1 MKCGKLI
8 IYIVLGI
15 LTGMPS
21 IAFSREKKD
30 SLILYRIYDY
40 HINHLTKIDSIR
52 DNVYLK
58 VRYNIERRN
67 PIMKF
72 IPSAHVFYHSDNV
85 REYLRES
92 YSNILFTK
100 GHKFDVTQQVVS
112 TNIRGNRHGIYTLL
126 DHLTP
131 NLYEATIY
139 NNHILSPLN
148 KYNKRYYRYNQKTES
163 NGNIRL
169 DFRPKTFNTQLISG
183 YSIIQPDGKI
193 LRTVLN
199 GEFDMITF
207 RTEVLQTKNDSLSF
221 MPSVCNTAATF
232 KFLGNRITALVNTD
246 FNNKKN
252 LPDSI
257 ISATSREMMD
267 TLRPIPL
274 SEADKKIYA
283 NYDEK
288 IKAIEEEAK
297 KDTIP
302 KKESV
307 LKKIFWDAIGENI
320 FTPIGAESENASFR
334 MSPLIDP
341 LHLSWSDRRGFR
353 YKINLRSMYK
363 FSEHRYL
370 TFEPLFGYNFKFKE
384 FYFTLPLRMTYNP
397 KRNGFA
403 EIIYGN
409 GNRIS
414 NSTVAEAMNVEDSL
428 DLGDKGIDLFTD
440 NYLRVFNNVMAFDWL
455 DIESGFIYHRRKA
468 IYPEEMLKYG
478 LETEYRSFALM
489 LGVKINLWR
498 KGPWL
503 TIDWERGL
511 NGINKSSIDYESVEV
526 DAQWKI
532 PLTGLRLVNLRT
544 GTGLYT
550 RKAQNYFID
559 YTNFR
564 DNNLPEGFEDD
575 WSGNFE
581 LLRSRLYQS
590 KYYLRFNVSYD
601 QPMMVACWVPYL
613 GKYIERERFYL
624 GCAIVERTK
633 PHIELGY
640 SFTNRYISIGM
651 FAGFKNTRFQEIGFD
666 FSYEIFRRW

>member
-15 LTGMPS
+15 LTCMPS
-21 IAFSREKKD
+21 TAFAGKKD
-30 SLILYRIYDY
+30 SLILYRIHDY
-40 HINHLTKIDSIR
+40 HINHIKKIDSIR
-52 DNVYLK
+52 DNVYFK

-85 REYLRES
+85 RDYLRES
-92 YSNILFTK
+92 YSNVLFTK
-100 GHKFDVTQQVVS
+100 GHRFDVKQQVVS
-112 TNIRGNRHGIYTLL
+112 TNIRGNSHGIYTLL

-148 KYNKRYYRYNQKTES
+148 KYNKRYYRYKQKTDGK
-163 NGNIRL
+163 GNIRL

-183 YSIIQPDGKI
+183 YSIIQPDGRI
-193 LRTVLN
+193 LRTVFN
-199 GEFDMITF
+199 GEFDMISF
-207 RTEVLQTKNDSLSF
+207 RTEILQTKNDSLSF
-221 MPSVCNTAATF
+221 MPSICNTAATF
-232 KFLGNRITALVNTD
+232 RFLGNRISALINTD
-246 FNNKKN
+246 FDNKKN
-252 LPDSI
+252 LPDSV
-257 ISATSREMMD
+257 ISVTSREMMD

-297 KDTIP
+297 KDTMP
-302 KKESV
+302 KKESL
-307 LKKIFWDAIGENI
+307 LKKILWDAIGENI

-363 FSEHRYL
+363 FNEHRYL

-414 NSTVAEAMNVEDSL
+414 NNTVAEAMNIEDSL
-428 DLGDKGIDLFTD
+428 DLGDKSIDLFTD

-455 DIESGFIYHRRKA
+455 DIESGFIYHRRTA
-468 IYPEEMLKYG
+468 IYPEEMQKYG

-503 TIDWERGL
+503 SIDWERGL
-511 NGINKSSIDYESVEV
+511 KGINKSSIDYESFEV
-526 DAQWKI
+526 DTQWKL

-544 GTGLYT
+544 GAGVYT
-550 RKAQNYFID
+550 RKYQNYFID
-559 YTNFR
+559 YNNFR

-590 KYYLRFNVSYD
+590 KYYLRFNVAYD

>member
-1 MKCGKLI
+1 M
-8 IYIVLGI
+8 LGI

-85 REYLRES
+85 RDYLRES

-288 IKAIEEEAK
+288 IKTIEEEAK

-307 LKKIFWDAIGENI
+307 LKKILWDAIGENI

-544 GTGLYT
+544 GTGVYT

>member
-1 MKCGKLI
+1 M
-8 IYIVLGI
+8 LGI

-85 REYLRES
+85 RDYLRES

-288 IKAIEEEAK
+288 IKTIEEEAK

-307 LKKIFWDAIGENI
+307 LKKILWDAIGENI

>member
-1 MKCGKLI
+1 M
-8 IYIVLGI
+8 LGI

-85 REYLRES
+85 RDYLRES

-307 LKKIFWDAIGENI
+307 LKKILWDAIGENI

-544 GTGLYT
+544 GTGVYT

>member
-1 MKCGKLI
+1 M
-8 IYIVLGI
+8 LGI

-85 REYLRES
+85 RDYLRES

-307 LKKIFWDAIGENI
+307 LKKILWDAIGENI

>member
-1 MKCGKLI
+1 M
-8 IYIVLGI
+8 LGI

-85 REYLRES
+85 RDYLRES

-288 IKAIEEEAK
+288 IKTIEEEAK

-307 LKKIFWDAIGENI
+307 LKKILWDAIGENI

-559 YTNFR
+559 YANFR

>member
-1 MKCGKLI
+1 M
-8 IYIVLGI
+8 LGI

-85 REYLRES
+85 RDYLRES

-288 IKAIEEEAK
+288 IKTIEEEAK

-307 LKKIFWDAIGENI
+307 LKKILWDAIGENI

-559 YTNFR
+559 YANFR
-564 DNNLPEGFEDD
+564 DNTLPEGFEDD